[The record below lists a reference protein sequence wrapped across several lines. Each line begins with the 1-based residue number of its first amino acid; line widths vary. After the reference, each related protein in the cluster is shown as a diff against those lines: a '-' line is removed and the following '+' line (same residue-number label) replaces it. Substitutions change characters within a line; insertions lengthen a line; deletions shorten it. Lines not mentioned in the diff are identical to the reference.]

1 METGHDNAPARRV
14 RLDCKREQGGKRF
27 KADPDCL
34 GAQAGAVRESEKGI
48 SLEHVKQEPSEQLWH
63 GCEGQWQPLL
73 KVMETPSSEE
83 GHLEL
88 PGQQAHA
95 GCSESPLDVTQ
106 QLRGSEVPQLQFGS
120 IKDPQ
125 DATLATDKTVKDEFP
140 GEVGH
145 EEVIL
150 GEEAVSWD
158 TERQKFREFI
168 YYEAVGP
175 RLTSYRLWTLCRQWL
190 QPEKRTKEQILE
202 QVILEQFLA
211 ILPQEMR
218 NWVKQQHPDSCPRAV
233 ALAEGFLLLQEQ
245 KATGPLQKVEARFP
259 KVEDPPLD
267 SCQRSLSGDIKQEDD
282 SDPSVPE
289 GSRIVSEVKEENLSK
304 EDTLTDVPGT
314 AGGSAPGSI
323 SSPSKSVL
331 LRLLK
336 EEPGTICDPSGG
348 TVRKIKEENLSDE
361 DSLVEAPLASEGR
374 AQRSISSP
382 NKSAL
387 VKLPKEERGTTCKPS
402 DGSVRQIK
410 EENMSQ
416 EDSLVDAPAK
426 AEGHAQWNV
435 AFPSGSASVGLLKGE
450 PGTTCHPDSLSS
462 ANDKTAAVKVE
473 EKPGKSG
480 EGEPQGAVLG
490 GEEESKGT
498 SGQMVAGEREEV
510 WTGYGKTFRWK
521 SVLTPCKETVTD
533 WKIYQCCA
541 CGKNYDA
548 RSIRAHQKMHTGE
561 KLYECIYCGRT
572 FSQRAQFESHE
583 KIHTA
588 VKVQTRENLYICVTC
603 GKSFAYYSTLVAH
616 KRTHGDDDSSV
627 AD

>member
-140 GEVGH
+140 GE
-145 EEVIL
+145 
-150 GEEAVSWD
+150 
-158 TERQKFREFI
+158 
-168 YYEAVGP
+168 
-175 RLTSYRLWTLCRQWL
+175 
-190 QPEKRTKEQILE
+190 
-202 QVILEQFLA
+202 
-211 ILPQEMR
+211 
-218 NWVKQQHPDSCPRAV
+218 
-233 ALAEGFLLLQEQ
+233 
-245 KATGPLQKVEARFP
+245 ATGPLQKVEARFP

-336 EEPGTICDPSGG
+336 EEPGTICDPSCCFYPLVMARERSHAEYVYDNAVHSSTVPMQTKPLKLAHDLHYCLTLAQQKKGLAQGIQYGACGG

-498 SGQMVAGEREEV
+498 SGQMVAGEREEP
-510 WTGYGKTFRWK
+510 GI
-521 SVLTPCKETVTD
+521 VLYRKGLVLMIFLPFSRPLMNYMPSFGLSKEN
-533 WKIYQCCA
+533 WHAK
-541 CGKNYDA
+541 
-548 RSIRAHQKMHTGE
+548 
-561 KLYECIYCGRT
+561 
-572 FSQRAQFESHE
+572 
-583 KIHTA
+583 
-588 VKVQTRENLYICVTC
+588 
-603 GKSFAYYSTLVAH
+603 
-616 KRTHGDDDSSV
+616 
-627 AD
+627 